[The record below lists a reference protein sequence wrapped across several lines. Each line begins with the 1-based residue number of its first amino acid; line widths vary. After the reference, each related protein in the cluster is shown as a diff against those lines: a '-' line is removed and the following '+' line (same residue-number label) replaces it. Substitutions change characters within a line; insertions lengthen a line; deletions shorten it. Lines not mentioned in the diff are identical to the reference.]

1 MKRTSTRR
9 SMRLSDVI
17 MRRVAELLAEEI
29 QDPRLNLVTISGVAM
44 NADLRLA
51 EVSYTVSGDQQR
63 RDEVQAALDSAKGF
77 LRQGLRPLKLQ
88 FIPDLR
94 FRYDAYLEEMIY
106 AHPGGP
112 DNQDS

>member
-1 MKRTSTRR
+1 
-9 SMRLSDVI
+9 MRLSDVI

-29 QDPRLNLVTISGVAM
+29 QDPRLELVTISGVAM

-51 EVSYTVSGDQQR
+51 EVSYTVSGDKKR
-63 RDEVQAALDSAKGF
+63 REEVQAALESAKGF
-77 LRQGLRPLKLQ
+77 LRAGLKPLKLQ

-112 DNQDS
+112 DSQDS

>member
-1 MKRTSTRR
+1 
-9 SMRLSDVI
+9 MRMSDLI

-29 QDPRLNLVTISGVAM
+29 QDPRLELVTISGVAM

-51 EVSYTVSGDQQR
+51 EVSYTVGGDEKR
-63 RDEVQAALDSAKGF
+63 RAEVQAALDSAKGF
-77 LRQGLRPLKLQ
+77 IRQGLKPLKLQ

-106 AHPGGP
+106 AKPGGP
-112 DNQDS
+112 DSKNY